1 MKKVS
6 FFTLQ
11 FQQYDRNPPEDV
23 NLQRVL
29 AGNKVFYTKADQ
41 FTNANLLNTLKVG
54 DSVHI
59 GAHRLNDGS
68 YWMHWLH
75 HKEKGALD
83 PKIRS
88 LYKPRIFLQLFAS
101 LLIFA
106 LMFYLFFISEY
117 IFEYPIIV
125 VVLLIIGLVAG
136 PTLLFMSLNHL
147 GAITNQYLRK
157 LLKVLAEVERGD
169 FSRCQDDIEEP
180 DIRVPPKFDLD
191 SLQNH
196 DLNQSGE
203 LTVVAGVTKLVR
215 SETYTV
221 GPIRRLQTFTRF
233 ILVCCSKSYCLMR
246 QKQSL
251 LDDLN
256 PIFFSNHPI
265 FIAEKDP
272 IRLII
277 EPTKGDVL
285 GLYNEKDQSAYLKG
299 ASGPMMAGPMMTNRS
314 ISNMYKILFLLWILM
329 IGLPV
334 LLWGTDLWID
344 GVVPDRWDW
353 LILKDMVMTFSF
365 IGLAVV
371 CGLALLS
378 EILAFLARHFSAIGS
393 HTALTRSML
402 IQMRQQD
409 GQSPMINEV
418 V

>member
-125 VVLLIIGLVAG
+125 VVLLIIGLAAG
-136 PTLLFMSLNHL
+136 PTLLFMSLNQL
-147 GAITNQYLRK
+147 GTIANRRLHK
-157 LLKVLAEVERGD
+157 LLKGLAEVERGD
-169 FSRCQDDIEEP
+169 FSCCKDEDIE
-180 DIRVPPKFDLD
+180 DSDLRVSPKFGLD

-196 DLNQSGE
+196 DLNQSE
-203 LTVVAGVTKLVR
+203 DLTVVTGVTKLAR
-215 SETYTV
+215 SETYST
-221 GPIRRLQTFTRF
+221 GSMRNQQFFTRYSLSF
-233 ILVCCSKSYCLMR
+233 GKTRYQLMPHR
-246 QKQSL
+246 HMVI
-251 LDDLN
+251 DDLN

-277 EPTKGDVL
+277 KPENGDVL
-285 GLYNEKDQSAYLKG
+285 GLYNEKDQSAYLK
-299 ASGPMMAGPMMTNRS
+299 SAGTIMTNRGLF
-314 ISNMYKILFLLWILM
+314 NMYKVLFCIWLLMSIFPVIFWGFNVWHNGITPDKWDVLKLTDQLM
-329 IGLPV
+329 F
-334 LLWGTDLWID
+334 
-344 GVVPDRWDW
+344 
-353 LILKDMVMTFSF
+353 FSF
-365 IGLAVV
+365 FGLTIV
-371 CGLALLS
+371 CGLALLF
-378 EILAFLARHFSAIGS
+378 EIMIFLRRHFSARVS